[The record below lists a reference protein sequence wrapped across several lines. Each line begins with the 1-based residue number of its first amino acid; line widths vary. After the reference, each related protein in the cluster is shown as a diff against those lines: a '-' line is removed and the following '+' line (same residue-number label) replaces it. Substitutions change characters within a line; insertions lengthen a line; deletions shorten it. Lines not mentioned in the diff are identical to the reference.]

1 MKRVLRI
8 AAIAIAIVIAI
19 FLMLLVYGV
28 YLVRQKNPPLTQL
41 DTGGHMAQV
50 LSVAFTPDG
59 KFLVSAGDDKAV
71 RVWDLRAGK
80 TVRTIRGRS
89 GLGQEG
95 KIYAMALSPDGR
107 WLAVGGW
114 MTRFFEHRSHI
125 RLYDFASG
133 ELKALLVGHSQV
145 VNSLAFSPDGKKL
158 ISGGPDSIAIVWD
171 IETQTL
177 LHRLEGHRGDVH
189 AVGFTADAQRA
200 VTGSY
205 DNTLRL
211 WRVDDGALIQEMKG
225 HGDKVYALAVS
236 PMDGSIASGDLSGE
250 IRLWDGKTGALKKV
264 LANQGGSVGSLR
276 FSPDGYSLLST
287 CAAAGCNLAQ
297 RVYDAASGKELT
309 AYTKQD
315 NVVGAGAFS
324 PDGGLV
330 ATGGGE
336 QFPVHVWDPGTGDT
350 KAVLKGTGHP
360 RWAVGFSADGRGIAW
375 GNTNIYRRSIG
386 PLNNRGP
393 LEIAM
398 RLPGA
403 DEALGE
409 PQPVKNAEGWVRAN
423 ASSGALSLQHRK
435 GGNYGYDDAILD
447 LLKDGKPSGVSIE
460 RGPGDGYRHRSY
472 GFTPDGKQIVSGGD
486 NGVLAAYGLDGKKLG
501 DFVGHEGDVWA
512 VAVSPDGRY
521 LVSGSADQTVRL
533 WNLKTRELIVTI
545 FRGEDGEWVMWTPQG
560 FYTATAAGARL
571 IGWLINRGW
580 ENEAEYVT
588 AAQLRQH
595 LNRPDIVERAIVLA
609 SAEAAVEEA
618 RATNF
623 KLTDLLGKPVPRLRI
638 VSPEPDAA
646 ATGGRAKVTV
656 ELGAT
661 PDPVKAIRLHVNG
674 RLVAVKQLGDGAGSE
689 PARLTFDVPLAKGAN
704 TVAVAAE
711 NGTGETVAR
720 LNLRHK
726 GEGALDRP
734 GTLYVLAIGVDKYP
748 NLRDK
753 DLAYAGADAKAFAEA
768 IEKRAGPSYRNV
780 VKRALVNGAAA
791 QDEPTTANILDAL
804 STLRRARENDTVML
818 FVSGHGVNEGP
829 EFQFAPTDAAWG
841 TGTLL
846 KQSAVVPWRAF
857 GDALIGA
864 RGRRT
869 VFLDTCHA
877 GSAFNRRFLS
887 DGYEANITF
896 YSSARSDQEALEDVS
911 LGGGHGLFTYALM
924 EGMNGGA
931 RDGAG
936 EVRADGLRDF
946 VKARVGA
953 LAAKFER
960 EQEPQYFR
968 ARDAENFVLARTP

>member
-89 GLGQEG
+89 GLGPEG

-114 MTRFFEHRSHI
+114 MTRFFEYRSHI

-133 ELKALLVGHSQV
+133 EMKALLVGHSQV
-145 VNSLAFSPDGKKL
+145 VNSLAFSPDSKKL
-158 ISGGPDSIAIVWD
+158 ISGGPDNIAIVWD

-177 LHRLEGHRGDVH
+177 LHRLEGHRSYVH
-189 AVGFTADAQRA
+189 AVGFTPDGQRA

-211 WRVDDGALIQEMKG
+211 WRVDDGALIATMTG

-236 PMDGSIASGDLSGE
+236 PKDGSIASGDLSGE

-264 LANQGGSVGSLR
+264 LANQGGPVGSLR

-309 AYTKQD
+309 AYTKHD
-315 NVVGAGAFS
+315 NVVRAGAFS
-324 PDGGLV
+324 PDGRLV

-336 QFPVHVWDPGTGDT
+336 RFPVHVWDPETGET

-360 RWAVGFSADGRGIAW
+360 GWAVGFAADGRGIAW
-375 GNTNIYRRSIG
+375 GNTFSNPGGAAPI
-386 PLNNRGP
+386 NNSGP
-393 LEIAM
+393 LEFAM

-403 DEALGE
+403 DAALGE
-409 PQPVKNAEGWVRAN
+409 PEPVKNAEGFVQAQARF
-423 ASSGALSLQHRK
+423 GAFSLWRRR
-435 GGNYGYDDAILD
+435 GGDYGYAAVLH
-447 LLKDGKPSGVSIE
+447 LKKDGKYTGVTIK
-460 RGPGDGYRHRSY
+460 RGPADGYRHRCYS
-472 GFTPDGKQIVSGGD
+472 FTPDGKQIVSGGD
-486 NGVLAAYGLDGKKLG
+486 NGVLTAYGLDGKKLG

-512 VAVSPDGRY
+512 VAASPDGRY

-618 RATNF
+618 RATKF
-623 KLTDLLGKPVPRLRI
+623 KLADLLAKPVPRLRI
-638 VSPEPDAA
+638 VSPKPDAA

-661 PDPVKAIRLHVNG
+661 PDPVKAIRIHVNG
-674 RLVAVKQLGDGAGSE
+674 RLAAVQQPGDGAGFE
-689 PARLTFDVPLAKGAN
+689 PGRLAFDVPLAKGAN
-704 TVAVAAE
+704 TVSVAAE
-711 NGTGETVAR
+711 NATGETVAR
-720 LNLRHK
+720 LSLNHD
-726 GEGALDRP
+726 GEGDLDRP
-734 GTLYVLAIGVDKYP
+734 GTLYVLAIGVDRYP
-748 NLRDK
+748 NLHDK
-753 DLAYAGADAKAFAEA
+753 DLAYAGADAKAFAGA
-768 IEKRAGPSYRNV
+768 MEKRAGPSYRNV
-780 VKRALVNGAAA
+780 VKRALINGAAA

-804 STLRRARENDTVML
+804 NTLRRARENDTVML

-829 EFQFAPTDAAWG
+829 DFQFAPTDAAWG
-841 TGTLL
+841 NGTLL

-911 LGGGHGLFTYALM
+911 LGGGHGLFTYALV

-936 EVRADGLRDF
+936 EVWADGLRDF